1 MSAAARLVARED
13 VGAGL
18 TRITLD
24 AAPSL
29 REGYTR
35 PGQVVQLTAGG
46 ETGYFALASLVG
58 SDTWELLVR
67 DAGVVAR
74 ALLTAPLGAELGAE
88 LTTLAGFPHTQGE
101 PGPFTLVAVGSALGA
116 VRGLLLALE
125 AQGRC
130 GEVRL
135 LLGVHDAAR
144 VPLVDELTRL
154 AAKGTRVTLC
164 LSDAPPTPGAH
175 PAFQQHA
182 GLVQSALAQACEA
195 TDDPVGAVFVAGP
208 TEMMNEFKDMGHAR
222 GLVVHANA

>member
-1 MSAAARLVARED
+1 MSGAARLLARED

-18 TRITLD
+18 TRLTL
-24 AAPSL
+24 AAEPGL
-29 REGYTR
+29 LEAYTR

-46 ETGYFALASLVG
+46 ETGYFALASRVG
-58 SDTWELLVR
+58 GDTWELLVR

-74 ALLTAPLGAELGAE
+74 ALLTAPLGAELPAE

-130 GEVRL
+130 AEVRL
-135 LLGVHDAAR
+135 FLGVHDAAH

-154 AAKGTRVTLC
+154 AEKGARVTLC

-175 PAFQQHA
+175 PAFRQHA
-182 GLVQSALAQACEA
+182 GLVQSALAVACEA
-195 TDDPVGAVFVAGP
+195 TDDPLGAVFVAGP
-208 TEMMNEFKDMGHAR
+208 AEMMTEFKDMGRAR
-222 GLVVHANA
+222 GFVVHANA